1 MIEQSTTSKVYWL
14 TVDDTPNN
22 PMSGMMQDL
31 AFSIPG
37 VDEAMNFAEVMKQ
50 VNSMEYSVIIF
61 DTAPTGHTLRFLSF
75 PTVLEKALAKVS
87 QLSSRFG
94 PMMNQMSSLLGVQQ
108 GGTDELFTKLESM
121 RETVKLVNQQFQY
134 SPSLSCAWTKC
145 RDPDKTTFV
154 CVMIAEFLSLWETER
169 MIQELTHYHIDT
181 HNIVINFLVQD
192 KGILFVY
199 TKSDFVRKLPN
210 MSPPRKK
217 PKEISRPSR

>member
-1 MIEQSTTSKVYWL
+1 MSEQSLRLAHNLSDAFGQKFGKDARKVNGFDNLSAMEIDPTSSIREMIEQSNSPRKRLITA
-14 TVDDTPNN
+14 DDTPNN

-50 VNSMEYSVIIF
+50 VDSMEYSVIIF

-94 PMMNQMSSLLGVQQ
+94 PMMNQMSSMLGVQQ

-121 RETVKLVNQQFQY
+121 RETVKLVNQQFQCVPHLNY
-134 SPSLSCAWTKC
+134 ICGP
-145 RDPDKTTFV
+145 RD
-154 CVMIAEFLSLWETER
+154 
-169 MIQELTHYHIDT
+169 
-181 HNIVINFLVQD
+181 
-192 KGILFVY
+192 
-199 TKSDFVRKLPN
+199 
-210 MSPPRKK
+210 
-217 PKEISRPSR
+217 